1 MNKTVKIYVG
11 LLIVLFIGFA
21 IIEFSKETPIDWSKT
36 YRETDKIPYGTFVLY
51 DQLPTIFPE
60 SDIEDIR
67 VSPFEYFDEYF
78 NWSDST
84 YSIFGSYLHI
94 DEYAQIDEVSA
105 QELLDFASHGNDV
118 FISTSYPP
126 QRFYDSLHLDVRNRY
141 DIKGSAEFGFT
152 NPELK
157 IDSITIEKGLS
168 NIYFSKL
175 DSSITTVLGYQKFD
189 SVKRINFVKI
199 EHGYGNIYLHLQ
211 PIVFTNY
218 HLLKKDNK
226 KYAAAALSYL
236 YDDTIF
242 YDYHSKI
249 GQDLGTSPLRFIL
262 SKPALR
268 AAWYLGLMSLVL
280 FIIFNAKRKQ
290 RIVEVIK
297 PLENTT
303 VAFTKTIGNLYYE
316 TKDHNNL
323 IDKKITYF
331 LEYIRRIYYLDT
343 QLLDEKFRKN
353 LSVKS
358 GKDKEITKKLIDL
371 IVYLKAKP
379 VCTEADLL
387 NLNNT
392 IEDFYKA

>member
-199 EHGYGNIYLHLQ
+199 EHGYGNIY
-211 PIVFTNY
+211 
-218 HLLKKDNK
+218 
-226 KYAAAALSYL
+226 
-236 YDDTIF
+236 
-242 YDYHSKI
+242 
-249 GQDLGTSPLRFIL
+249 
-262 SKPALR
+262 
-268 AAWYLGLMSLVL
+268 
-280 FIIFNAKRKQ
+280 
-290 RIVEVIK
+290 
-297 PLENTT
+297 
-303 VAFTKTIGNLYYE
+303 
-316 TKDHNNL
+316 
-323 IDKKITYF
+323 
-331 LEYIRRIYYLDT
+331 
-343 QLLDEKFRKN
+343 
-353 LSVKS
+353 
-358 GKDKEITKKLIDL
+358 
-371 IVYLKAKP
+371 
-379 VCTEADLL
+379 
-387 NLNNT
+387 
-392 IEDFYKA
+392 